1 MTEERAN
8 ITYKINVNEPNKP
21 NEWLRNQSL
30 YSQTV

>member
-8 ITYKINVNEPNKP
+8 ITFKTNVNEPYKP
-21 NEWLRNQSL
+21 NGCLRHQSL